1 MQKISGFLNHQ
12 ISALASGSVA
22 NNIKECLNL
31 FNWAKYSCQWS
42 PLFATITKLREK
54 KMMNC

>member
-31 FNWAKYSCQWS
+31 FNWAKYSCQ
-42 PLFATITKLREK
+42 
-54 KMMNC
+54 